1 MHSKPSGPPFHTF
14 ETKVLGLEG
23 GPPFPHLRDECSRFS
38 GRRTLAAGEGADL
51 DSPHGQPFE
60 PALPVLRTNR
70 AAARFAIR
78 SMKTSFEEIAKAI
91 WRQALVENEPVV
103 TLGGERYP
111 VTRSRAKKLRQVVFE
126 FDGESFIGI
135 EQNPKTKSRWA
146 AMARAG
152 KKVMQ
157 FIQDGRYIAVVADG
171 KVMLYGKRGG

>member
-1 MHSKPSGPPFHTF
+1 MFTLARQPFRF
-14 ETKVLGLEG
+14 GLFG
-23 GPPFPHLRDECSRFS
+23 GWPTLPHLRDECSRFS
-38 GRRTLAAGEGADL
+38 GVPDSRRRRGCGFILSTI
-51 DSPHGQPFE
+51 GQPFE

-70 AAARFAIR
+70 AAARCTTR
-78 SMKTSFEEIAKAI
+78 YNSTMKTSFEEIAKAI